1 MGNVTF
7 KLEIGGLNKLMKSS
21 NMQEILNNAGER
33 VATAAGGGEYKYIH
47 STHVATWTALGDV
60 AVANK
65 KAAEDNAD
73 NNTLLKALGSAR
85 F

>member
-1 MGNVTF
+1 MSNVTF
-7 KLEIGGLNKLMKSS
+7 KLEVSGLNKLMKSS

-33 VATAAGGGEYKYIH
+33 VAAAAGRGQYGH
-47 STHVATWTALGDV
+47 RTHKATYTAIENVYVADRE
-60 AVANK
+60 
-65 KAAEDNAD
+65 AAEDNAD